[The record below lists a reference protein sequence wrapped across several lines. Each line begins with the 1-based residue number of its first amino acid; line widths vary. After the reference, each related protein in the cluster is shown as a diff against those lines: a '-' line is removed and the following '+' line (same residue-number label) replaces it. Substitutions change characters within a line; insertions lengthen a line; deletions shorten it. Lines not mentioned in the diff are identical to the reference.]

1 MESVE
6 ASILHSWPLDLWSG
20 STSVVGVSGGPDSVA
35 LLHALRAV
43 SNRQAP
49 LVVAHIDHGL
59 RGIESDGD
67 REFVHELAHRWGM
80 PCETVRLTEERL
92 TEENAVSARGI
103 KEMKSSEEA
112 LRKVRHR
119 HLQRIAVRYG
129 AQWIATAHHADD
141 VIETMLHRLLRGS
154 GPRGL
159 ASIPLTRKLASNLTL
174 VHPLL
179 SVSRSQIMQYIEANR
194 LEFRTDR
201 SNASEAYTR
210 NRIRHQL
217 LPYLREFSETS
228 DVDRRLWQATQ
239 QVREEHEYVEESA
252 RQWLETARVSEDVGS
267 VEFAAQA
274 FEDVA
279 WCVVREGL
287 VAIWHDLSWPLQG
300 VTAKHWDKLRSFLQP
315 TDPGPH
321 PRRMQL
327 PGQIDVTMRRGIVRF
342 FRNDSDTD

>member
-6 ASILHSWPLDLWSG
+6 ASILRSWPFDLWSR

-35 LLHALRAV
+35 LLHALRV
-43 SNRQAP
+43 ISDRQAP
-49 LVVAHIDHGL
+49 LVVVHIDHGL
-59 RGIESDGD
+59 RGPESDGD
-67 REFVHELAHRWGM
+67 REFVCDLAHRWGV
-80 PCETVRLTEERL
+80 PCEIVRLAEED
-92 TEENAVSARGI
+92 AFSAQGA
-103 KEMKSSEEA
+103 KEMMFGEEA
-112 LRKVRHR
+112 LRKARHR
-119 HLQRIAVRYG
+119 HLRRIALRHG

-141 VIETMLHRLLRGS
+141 VVETMLHRLLRGS

-159 ASIPLTRKLASNLTL
+159 ASIPPTRKLSSNLTL
-174 VHPLL
+174 VHPML
-179 SVSRSQIMQYIEANR
+179 SVSRAQIMQYIEANR
-194 LEFRTDR
+194 LPFRIDR

-217 LPYLREFSETS
+217 LPYLRAFSETS
-228 DVDRRLWQATQ
+228 DVDRRLWQAIQ
-239 QVREEHEYVEESA
+239 QIREEHEFVEESA
-252 RQWLETARVSEDVGS
+252 RQWLQTARVSEDAGS

-315 TDPGPH
+315 IDQGPH

-327 PGQIDVTMRRGIVRF
+327 PGQIDVTMRRSIVRF
-342 FRNDSDTD
+342 FKNDSDTD

>member
-6 ASILHSWPLDLWSG
+6 ASILRSWPLGLWSR
-20 STSVVGVSGGPDSVA
+20 STSIVGVSGGPDSVS
-35 LLHALRAV
+35 LLHALRV
-43 SNRQAP
+43 ISDRQAP

-59 RGIESDGD
+59 RGAESDGD
-67 REFVHELAHRWGM
+67 REFVCDLAHRWGV
-80 PCETVRLTEERL
+80 PFEIVRLSEEGPL
-92 TEENAVSARGI
+92 STQGT
-103 KEMKSSEEA
+103 KEMMFGEDA
-112 LRKVRHR
+112 LRKARHR
-119 HLQRIAVRYG
+119 HLRRIALRHG

-141 VIETMLHRLLRGS
+141 VVETMLHRLLRGS

-159 ASIPLTRKLASNLTL
+159 ASIPPTRKLVSNLTL
-174 VHPLL
+174 VHPML
-179 SVSRSQIMQYIEANR
+179 SVSRAQIMQYIEANR
-194 LEFRTDR
+194 LPFRVDR

-210 NRIRHQL
+210 NRIRHHL

-239 QVREEHEYVEESA
+239 RIREEHEFVEESA
-252 RQWLETARVSEDVGS
+252 RRWLQTAGVSEDNRS

-274 FEDVA
+274 FQDVA

-315 TDPGPH
+315 IDQGPH

-342 FRNDSDTD
+342 FKNDSDTD